1 MENNHYKWDTY
12 TEAQR
17 TRMGRRRKS
26 SVAAGREPRQGWLTK
41 TQHPF
46 AKRLNYRR
54 SNFGCSGTLHI
65 IINNVRKHTV
75 KSTNTSCS
83 SLSTT
88 DAALMQNVRSCVI
101 NVMQWGSSHKYTPTL
116 VYVCVCEWVWGG
128 DWPAVCPQEL
138 WGRERWWGRWR
149 RSGSPGLTWRD
160 VTQQNN
166 RLEASCPASVKL
178 QANN

>member
-17 TRMGRRRKS
+17 TRMGRRGKS

-54 SNFGCSGTLHI
+54 SKFGCSGTLHI

-88 DAALMQNVRSCVI
+88 DTLLWCKMSVHVSKMWCNEGTAINTPPLWCMCACVSGCGGGTDLPSVLRSFEEESVDEGDG
-101 NVMQWGSSHKYTPTL
+101 VGLDLL
-116 VYVCVCEWVWGG
+116 V
-128 DWPAVCPQEL
+128 WPGEML
-138 WGRERWWGRWR
+138 R
-149 RSGSPGLTWRD
+149 
-160 VTQQNN
+160 N
-166 RLEASCPASVKL
+166 RTTG
-178 QANN
+178 